1 MRVFENE
8 RIIKFGYDIDDFS
21 SIVAGKSTYID
32 VHNIAPELGVQGSEY
47 GVYLEY
53 PYKNPKFRIEFVG
66 NGASADSIVSKI
78 EKIG

>member
-8 RIIKFGYDIDDFS
+8 RIIKFGYDIDDFN
-21 SIVAGKSTYID
+21 SIVVGESTFID
-32 VHNIAPELGVQGSEY
+32 VHNIAPDLGMQETDY
-47 GVYLEY
+47 GGYFEY

-66 NGASADSIVSKI
+66 NGASADSIISKI